1 MLEIVKNLGRMI
13 QIIAQAAPDNLARA
27 LVLKILVG
35 AGPAVLL
42 YFERTIINEI
52 AAKASSLA
60 TLGTF
65 VENRPLPLCRYCRG
79 GIV

>member
-1 MLEIVKNLGRMI
+1 MLDSLKNIRRMMQIIVK
-13 QIIAQAAPDNLARA
+13 AAPDNLTRM

-42 YFERTIINEI
+42 LVERTIVNEV
-52 AAKASSLA
+52 AAKASTLA
-60 TLGTF
+60 TLETF

>member
-35 AGPAVLL
+35 ARPAVLL